1 MSARASQD
9 QRFRVDQRVIGPKA
23 AKRIW
28 GDEGYRVFLSHKAEV
43 KKKAAELKARLEL
56 FGISCFVA
64 HKDIHPTKEWQ
75 NEIESA
81 LVSMDAFVA
90 LMTKEFHDSL
100 WTDQEVGFALSRR
113 VPIIAV
119 KLGRDPYGFIGKFQ
133 ALSCRWNAAP
143 TELSRLLIKHT
154 RMLDAYISA
163 LKRCSSFDEGNT
175 LSKVLPDIES
185 LTSGQVHRFVSAF
198 NENNQ
203 LGDSF
208 GFNGTKPHSFGDGLA
223 AHLSRITGRKYKIT
237 SSGTIR
243 GAP

>member
-1 MSARASQD
+1 M
-9 QRFRVDQRVIGPKA
+9 
-23 AKRIW
+23 
-28 GDEGYRVFLSHKAEV
+28 FLSHKAEA
-43 KKKAAELKARLEL
+43 KKKATELKARLEL
-56 FGISCFVA
+56 FGIACFVA

-75 NEIESA
+75 DEIENA

-90 LMTKEFHDSL
+90 LMTKKFHDSL

-119 KLGRDPYGFIGKFQ
+119 KLGTDPYGFIGKFQ
-133 ALSCRWNAAP
+133 ALSCQWNAAP
-143 TELSRLLIKHT
+143 TELARLLIKHS

-163 LKRCSSFDEGNT
+163 LKRCSNFDEGNT
-175 LSKVLPDIES
+175 LSKVLPGIDS
-185 LTSGQVHRFVSAF
+185 LTSDQVQRMVSAF

-203 LGDSF
+203 LGGSF
-208 GFNGTKPHSFGDGLA
+208 GFNGSKPHLYGDGLA
-223 AHLSRITGRKYKIT
+223 AHLSRVTGRKYKMT

>member
-1 MSARASQD
+1 MRARASQD
-9 QRFRVDQRVIGPKA
+9 QRSRIDQRVIGPKA

-28 GDEGYRVFLSHKAEV
+28 GNGGYRVFLSHKAEA

-56 FGISCFVA
+56 FGIACFVA

-75 NEIESA
+75 DEIENA

-90 LMTKEFHDSL
+90 LMTKKFHDSL

-119 KLGRDPYGFIGKFQ
+119 KLGKDPYGFIGRFQ
-133 ALSCRWNAAP
+133 ALSCHWDTAP
-143 TELSRLLIKHT
+143 TRLARLLIKQP

-163 LKRCSSFDEGNT
+163 LKQCSSFDEGNT

-185 LTSGQVHRFVSAF
+185 LTADQVQRLVSAF

-203 LGDSF
+203 LGGSF
-208 GFNGTKPHSFGDGLA
+208 GFNGAKPHSFGDGLA
-223 AHLSRITGRKYKIT
+223 AHLSRVTGRKYKMT